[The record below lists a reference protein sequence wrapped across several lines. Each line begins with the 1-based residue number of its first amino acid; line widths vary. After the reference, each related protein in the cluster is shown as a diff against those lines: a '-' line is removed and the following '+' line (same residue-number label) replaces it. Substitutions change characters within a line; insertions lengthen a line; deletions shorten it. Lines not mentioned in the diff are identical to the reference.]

1 MMMMKAVENI
11 RLDHL
16 CRDVRNIPRHVALLF
31 SGNTLLDL
39 TTNSKIHAEEELI
52 ARFRRRHVRDTRRLK
67 IFVTKLGGMHSYSR
81 PCKFCSLLLK
91 KFPQIRVFYTLHDG
105 TWVEDKELDNE
116 HVSMGDL
123 SILGAS
129 SSPSKKSSVHTIS
142 CSSAKKSEFLDR
154 AKR

>member
-1 MMMMKAVENI
+1 MKAVENI
-11 RLDHL
+11 ALDHL
-16 CRDVRNIPRHVALLF
+16 CHDVHNIPKHVALLF

-52 ARFRRRHVRDTRRLK
+52 TRFRRRQVRDNRRLR

-105 TWVEDKELDNE
+105 TWVEDKHLDNE

-123 SILGAS
+123 SIMGAS
-129 SSPSKKSSVHTIS
+129 GTLSKKSSVHTIS
-142 CSSAKKSEFLDR
+142 CSSAKKNEFLDPV
-154 AKR
+154 KR